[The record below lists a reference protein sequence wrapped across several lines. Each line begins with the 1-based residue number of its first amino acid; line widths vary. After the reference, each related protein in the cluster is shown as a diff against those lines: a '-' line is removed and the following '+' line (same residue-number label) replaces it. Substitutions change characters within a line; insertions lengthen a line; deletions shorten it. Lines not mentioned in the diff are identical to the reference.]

1 MFKRSADLSK
11 PVSQSASGPSA
22 EWEVS
27 MDGTRSDTSPRAGQ
41 QPVKRVQGALRR
53 FFFHLGGI
61 GSAGQKRSGS
71 SGACLNERSLMQP
84 PLHGSS
90 QPGSSR
96 SVENESATPARGENE
111 AVQSVLSAEWP
122 VVSIRWV
129 DAEARGGPG
138 WEDPE
143 DMVDFALKPLM
154 EVHSVGLM
162 IHSCD
167 QYVALT
173 DSRGPDQIG
182 GVQKIPRAWINSMDL
197 MVPSN
202 ELPPPSLPL
211 DGVRTG

>member
-1 MFKRSADLSK
+1 MPTHSSDPSLTTGRKGLGAGK
-11 PVSQSASGPSA
+11 SG
-22 EWEVS
+22 ELI
-27 MDGTRSDTSPRAGQ
+27 TRSERAEGH
-41 QPVKRVQGALRR
+41 PPKRVRGVLRR
-53 FFFHLGGI
+53 FFYHLGGI
-61 GSAGQKRSGS
+61 GFTGLKRPDSSAVR
-71 SGACLNERSLMQP
+71 LDERSRMQP
-84 PLHGSS
+84 PVNISSQNASARAIDPDAGSS
-90 QPGSSR
+90 P
-96 SVENESATPARGENE
+96 RGDNE
-111 AVQSVLSAEWP
+111 AVQSVLSADWP

-143 DMVDFALKPLM
+143 DMVEFALKPLM
-154 EVHSVGLM
+154 EVHSVGLL

-197 MVPSN
+197 MAPSN
-202 ELPPPSLPL
+202 ELTPSSLPL